1 MVEAGGWRWARSFH
15 IEPVHCDSC
24 ATLMLGGDKYVR
36 KLLRGGSPFSYW
48 FSITAE
54 FGIDGL
60 GVGIGNIYFLGIPR
74 RIQHVG

>member
-36 KLLRGGSPFSYW
+36 KLLRGVLLSPTGSPSLLN
-48 FSITAE
+48 
-54 FGIDGL
+54 L
-60 GVGIGNIYFLGIPR
+60 G
-74 RIQHVG
+74 